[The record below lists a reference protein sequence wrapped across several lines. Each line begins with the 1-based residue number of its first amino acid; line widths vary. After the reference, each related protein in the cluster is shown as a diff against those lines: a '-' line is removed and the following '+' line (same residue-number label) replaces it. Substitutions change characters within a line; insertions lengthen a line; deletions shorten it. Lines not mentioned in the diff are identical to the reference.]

1 MPATHRRRNVSSP
14 ALRDVLDRFARGE
27 IDGVAERFA
36 DDGVYREAR
45 KAPVRGRA
53 AIAAEFARFAASGVP
68 FRFAVD
74 AVIEDGTRACVE
86 YRFAIAGG
94 EGGAWRE
101 RAGCATVRFDERDQ
115 IAEWREY
122 EG

>member
-1 MPATHRRRNVSSP
+1 MRSRT
-14 ALRDVLDRFARGE
+14 LRSVLERFERGE
-27 IDGVAERFA
+27 LDGVAERFA
-36 DDGVYREAR
+36 ADGVYREAR
-45 KAPVRGRA
+45 KPPARGRE
-53 AIAAEFARFAASGVP
+53 AIAAEFARFAAAGVP

-74 AVIEDGTRACVE
+74 DVIEDGSRACIA
-86 YRFAIAGG
+86 YRFAVPGG

-101 RAGCATVRFDERDQ
+101 RAGCATVRLDERDQ